1 MAESIDRGDFLG
13 NVMRQSSGRALG
25 PLKTTLSGRSN
36 TRNSP
41 SFRRLGSSRTPRRDS
56 KASFGKFQ
64 WVRNNKV
71 VLWLMLITLWAYIGF
86 AVQSKWAH
94 NDHSKAEFIGY
105 ESKTSIS
112 ENEDGKVTQDFVHSN
127 GTASSTEKRVL
138 VGKDKHL
145 ESKNFGVRLVGQG
158 KQASSNQMSV
168 KKKNKRTRKTP
179 PKPKVVAMENRT
191 GEVNEGLI
199 PRRNTSYGLIVG
211 PFGKTEDSVL
221 GWSAEK
227 RKGTCYRKGEFARLV
242 WSRSFLLIFH
252 ELSMTGAPLSMM
264 ELATEILSCGGTVS
278 VVALSKKGGLM
289 AELDRR
295 GIKVLKDKGELSF
308 KTAMKADLVIAG
320 SAVCSSWIEQYLVRF
335 PAGSNQL
342 VWWIMEN
349 RREYFNRSK
358 SMLNRVKM
366 LTFLSDSQSKQWLAW
381 CEEDHIQLKSQ
392 PSIVP
397 LSVNDELAFVAGI
410 PSSLNTPASSVEM
423 MLEKRDLLRTTVRKE
438 MGLTDADMLVMTL
451 SSINP
456 GKGQRLL
463 LESALLVAEHNVSI
477 EDLKMNV
484 TRLNELFEVAPQ
496 NTSVLDN
503 GLNQETLSLRT
514 NQSNKLTEGRR
525 RKRRHL
531 ITSILSLAKHNK
543 TSAQKEQ
550 AGLRR
555 LLLETEGSGGQNL
568 KVLIGS
574 IGSKSN
580 KELYIKAILRFIS
593 LHPNLSKSVLWTPS
607 TTRVASLYAAADAY
621 VINAQGPGETFGRVT
636 IEAMAFGLPVL
647 GTDAGGTQEIVEH
660 GVTGLLHPLG
670 RDGMKGLAQH
680 IQYFLSNPSVRKKM
694 GTRGRLKVQAAYL
707 KQHMYAKLAKVLTK
721 CMKIK

>member
-1 MAESIDRGDFLG
+1 MW
-13 NVMRQSSGRALG
+13 MRQSSGRALG

-138 VGKDKHL
+138 V
-145 ESKNFGVRLVGQG
+145 
-158 KQASSNQMSV
+158 
-168 KKKNKRTRKTP
+168 
-179 PKPKVVAMENRT
+179 
-191 GEVNEGLI
+191 
-199 PRRNTSYGLIVG
+199 
-211 PFGKTEDSVL
+211 
-221 GWSAEK
+221 
-227 RKGTCYRKGEFARLV
+227 
-242 WSRSFLLIFH
+242 
-252 ELSMTGAPLSMM
+252 
-264 ELATEILSCGGTVS
+264 EILSCGGTVS

-320 SAVCSSWIEQYLVRF
+320 SAVCSSWIDHLYTKMHKEKASGCF
-335 PAGSNQL
+335 WNQL
-342 VWWIMEN
+342 
-349 RREYFNRSK
+349 F
-358 SMLNRVKM
+358 
-366 LTFLSDSQSKQWLAW
+366 WL
-381 CEEDHIQLKSQ
+381 L
-392 PSIVP
+392 
-397 LSVNDELAFVAGI
+397 
-410 PSSLNTPASSVEM
+410 
-423 MLEKRDLLRTTVRKE
+423 
-438 MGLTDADMLVMTL
+438 
-451 SSINP
+451 
-456 GKGQRLL
+456 
-463 LESALLVAEHNVSI
+463 EHNVSI

-514 NQSNKLTEGRR
+514 NQSNKLTEGSKKGNSATSKKKK
-525 RKRRHL
+525 KRRSR
-531 ITSILSLAKHNK
+531 ITSILSLGQ
-543 TSAQKEQ
+543 AQQDFSTKEQ

-568 KVLIGS
+568 KVLIDLLDQRAIRS
-574 IGSKSN
+574 CISK
-580 KELYIKAILRFIS
+580 LFYAFIS

-621 VINAQGPGETFGRVT
+621 VINAQ
-636 IEAMAFGLPVL
+636 VL

-670 RDGMKGLAQH
+670 RDGNEG
-680 IQYFLSNPSVRKKM
+680 PSPS
-694 GTRGRLKVQAAYL
+694 TSS
-707 KQHMYAKLAKVLTK
+707 
-721 CMKIK
+721 IF